1 MYKFGN
7 VTGNNKID
15 LANNIIEYLGLKLNN
30 DNDINIGKR
39 VKFKN
44 PSCEM
49 EKYIYII
56 ICKQKCYGY
65 DENGNYTLINGYRGI
80 PENNKN
86 DFGRPFTLNDIY
98 FID

>member
-1 MYKFGN
+1 MYKLGN
-7 VTGNNKID
+7 VTGNNKNKLGIN
-15 LANNIIEYLGLKLNN
+15 AIKYLGLNLDN
-30 DNDINIGKR
+30 DNDLNIGKR
-39 VKFKN
+39 VKFKY

-49 EKYIYII
+49 EKHIYII

-65 DENGNYTLINGYRGI
+65 NENGIYTLINGYRGV